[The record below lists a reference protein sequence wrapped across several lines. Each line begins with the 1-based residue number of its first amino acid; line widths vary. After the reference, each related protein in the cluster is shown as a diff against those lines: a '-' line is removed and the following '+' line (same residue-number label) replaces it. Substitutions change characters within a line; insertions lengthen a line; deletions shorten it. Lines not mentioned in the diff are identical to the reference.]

1 MRTRAEVVKIMS
13 DFVDNMNRDAARQQ
27 GLQEAEIERTL
38 SEFRPS
44 LDSVNGMLYDLL
56 VDNGLIIG
64 R

>member
-1 MRTRAEVVKIMS
+1 MRTRAEVVKLMS

-38 SEFRPS
+38 AEFRPS